1 MRPWQTAERRYFDAP
16 IFHLHPMS
24 TAPTPRIIPVS
35 ILTGFLG
42 AGKTT
47 LLNHILRVQ
56 STYRFAVI
64 VNEIGKI
71 GIDGQLIENNR
82 DEVVEMSNGC
92 ICCTVRKDLVQ
103 SIQRLLKRGGF
114 DYILIETT
122 GIADPGPVAQTFVNI
137 PALQRFVQLDGI
149 ITVVDAEQILKQM
162 KETEVAIDQIAMA
175 DFVLLNKTDLVDEAQ
190 LGRVSEKIR
199 SLNPHTRILRS
210 TQSEVPLSELLD
222 IHAFDVDRK
231 LEADADFLNEMKEG
245 RHHHDISSH
254 SFAFEQPFAV
264 DRFEK
269 FVQRLSEK
277 EKVYRSKG
285 FLALAGQDR
294 RAIFHGVNNRF
305 HIFWDR
311 AWQQDETRGS
321 QLVFIGKKLDATA
334 IEQGLR
340 SCLA

>member
-1 MRPWQTAERRYFDAP
+1 MPD
-16 IFHLHPMS
+16 
-24 TAPTPRIIPVS
+24 PTPTHKIIPVS

-47 LLNHILRVQ
+47 LLNYILKEQ
-56 STYRFAVI
+56 SKYKFAII

-71 GIDGQLIENNR
+71 GIDGQLVENQK

-92 ICCTVRKDLVQ
+92 VCCTVRKDLVL
-103 SIQRLLKRGGF
+103 SIQKLLKRGGF
-114 DYILIETT
+114 DYLLIETT

-137 PALQRFVQLDGI
+137 PALQRFVQLDAI
-149 ITVVDAEQILKQM
+149 ITVVDAEQILTQM
-162 KETEVAIDQIAMA
+162 QETEVATEQIAMA

-199 SLNPHTRILRS
+199 ALNPHTRILR
-210 TQSEVPLSELLD
+210 TRQSEVPLDELLD

-231 LEADADFLNEMKEG
+231 IAANADFLNEMVGGK
-245 RHHHDISSH
+245 HHHDITSH
-254 SFAFEQPFAV
+254 SFAFEQPF
-264 DRFEK
+264 DIERFEK
-269 FVQRLSEK
+269 FVQRLSDK

-285 FLALAGQDR
+285 FVSLKGQER

-311 AWQQDETRGS
+311 NWAAGEARGS
-321 QLVFIGKKLDATA
+321 QLVFIGKKLDAVA
-334 IEQGLR
+334 IERGLK

>member
-1 MRPWQTAERRYFDAP
+1 MTD
-16 IFHLHPMS
+16 
-24 TAPTPRIIPVS
+24 TPNRQKIVPVS

-56 STYRFAVI
+56 SEYKFAVI
-64 VNEIGKI
+64 VNEVGKI
-71 GIDGQLIENNR
+71 GIDGQLVENQK

-92 ICCTVRKDLVQ
+92 VCCTVRKDLVQ
-103 SIQRLLKRGGF
+103 GIQRLLKRGGF

-137 PALQRFVQLDGI
+137 PALQRFVQLDAI
-149 ITVVDAEQILKQM
+149 ITVVDAEQILHQLE
-162 KETEVAIDQIAMA
+162 ETEVASDQIAMA
-175 DFVLLNKTDLVDEAQ
+175 DFVLLNKTDLVDEAR
-190 LGRVSEKIR
+190 LGKVGEKIR
-199 SLNPHTRILRS
+199 ALNPHTRILR
-210 TQSEVPLSELLD
+210 THHSEVPLKELLD

-231 LEADADFLNEMKEG
+231 LAVDADFLNEMKEG
-245 RHHHDISSH
+245 RHHHDIVSF
-254 SFAFEQPFAV
+254 SFAFEQPFHIEK
-264 DRFEK
+264 FEK

-285 FLALAGQDR
+285 FVSLEGQDR

-311 AWQQDETRGS
+311 PWQPGETRGS
-321 QLVFIGKKLDATA
+321 QLVFIGKKLDPAA
-334 IEQGLR
+334 IEKGLR
-340 SCLA
+340 ASLA

>member
-1 MRPWQTAERRYFDAP
+1 MPD
-16 IFHLHPMS
+16 S
-24 TAPTPRIIPVS
+24 TTTHKIIPVS

-47 LLNHILRVQ
+47 LLNYILREQ
-56 STYRFAVI
+56 SKYKFAVI

-71 GIDGQLIENNR
+71 GIDGQLVENQK
-82 DEVVEMSNGC
+82 DEMVELSNGC
-92 ICCTVRKDLVQ
+92 VCCTVRKDLVL
-103 SIQRLLKRGGF
+103 SIQRLLKKGGF

-137 PALQRFVQLDGI
+137 PALQRFVQLDAI

-162 KETEVAIDQIAMA
+162 DETEVASEQITMA
-175 DFVLLNKTDLVDEAQ
+175 DFVLLNKTDLVDDAQ

-199 SLNPHTRILRS
+199 ALNPHTGILR
-210 TQSEVPLSELLD
+210 TRQSEVPLDDLLD

-231 LEADADFLNEMKEG
+231 VAANADFLDEMKGG
-245 RHHHDISSH
+245 RHHHDITSH
-254 SFAFEQPFAV
+254 SFAFEQPF
-264 DRFEK
+264 DIERFEK
-269 FVQRLSEK
+269 FVQRLSDN

-285 FLALAGQDR
+285 FVSLKGQER

-311 AWQQDETRGS
+311 NWAPGETRGS
-321 QLVFIGKKLDATA
+321 QLVFIGKKLDVSA
-334 IEQGLR
+334 IERGLR
-340 SCLA
+340 GCLANS

>member
-1 MRPWQTAERRYFDAP
+1 MPE
-16 IFHLHPMS
+16 
-24 TAPTPRIIPVS
+24 PTTSSPKIIPVS

-47 LLNHILRVQ
+47 LLNYILKEQ
-56 STYRFAVI
+56 SQYKFAVI
-64 VNEIGKI
+64 VNEVGKI
-71 GIDGQLIENNR
+71 GIDGQLVENQK
-82 DEVVEMSNGC
+82 DEIVEMSNGC
-92 ICCTVRKDLVQ
+92 VCCTVRKDLVQ
-103 SIQRLLKRGGF
+103 GIQKLIKKGGF
-114 DYILIETT
+114 DYLLIETT

-162 KETEVAIDQIAMA
+162 NETEVASEQIAMA

-199 SLNPHTRILRS
+199 ALNPHTRILR
-210 TQSEVPLSELLD
+210 TKQSEVPLSELLD

-231 LEADADFLNEMKEG
+231 LAHDADFLNEMKAG
-245 RHHHDISSH
+245 RHHHDITSH
-254 SFAFEQPFAV
+254 SFAFEQPFDV
-264 DRFEK
+264 EKFEK
-269 FVQRLSEK
+269 FVQRLSDK

-285 FLALAGQDR
+285 FVSLKGQDR

-311 AWQQDETRGS
+311 AWKPEETRGS
-321 QLVFIGKKLDATA
+321 QLVFIGKKLDATG
-334 IEQGLR
+334 IERGLR
-340 SCLA
+340 ACLAA

>member
-1 MRPWQTAERRYFDAP
+1 MFRCTIFAP
-16 IFHLHPMS
+16 MPDTVPSHKIV
-24 TAPTPRIIPVS
+24 PVS

-47 LLNHILRVQ
+47 LLNYILRGQ
-56 STYRFAVI
+56 SRYKFAVI

-71 GIDGQLIENNR
+71 GIDGQLVENQR
-82 DEVVEMSNGC
+82 DEIVEMSNGC
-92 ICCTVRKDLVQ
+92 VCCTVRKDLVQ
-103 SIQRLLKRGGF
+103 GIQRLLKKGGF

-137 PALQRFVQLDGI
+137 PALQRFVQLDAI
-149 ITVVDAEQILKQM
+149 ITVVDAEQILKQLA
-162 KETEVAIDQIAMA
+162 ETEVATDQIAMA

-199 SLNPHTRILRS
+199 ALNPHTRILR
-210 TQSEVPLSELLD
+210 TKQSEVPLDELLD

-231 LEADADFLNEMKEG
+231 LQVDADFLNELKEG
-245 RHHHDISSH
+245 RHHHDITSH
-254 SFAFEQPFAV
+254 SFAFEQPFDTVA
-264 DRFEK
+264 FEK

-285 FLALAGQDR
+285 FVSLKGQDR

-311 AWQQDETRGS
+311 AWRPDETRGS
-321 QLVFIGKKLDATA
+321 QLVFIGKKLDSTG
-334 IEQGLR
+334 IERGLR
-340 SCLA
+340 ACLA

>member
-1 MRPWQTAERRYFDAP
+1 MPE
-16 IFHLHPMS
+16 
-24 TAPTPRIIPVS
+24 PTTSQKIVPVS

-47 LLNHILRVQ
+47 LLNYILKGQ
-56 STYRFAVI
+56 SQYKFAVI
-64 VNEIGKI
+64 VNEVGKI
-71 GIDGQLIENNR
+71 GIDGQLVENQR
-82 DEVVEMSNGC
+82 DEIVEMSNGC
-92 ICCTVRKDLVQ
+92 VCCTVRKDLVQ
-103 SIQRLLKRGGF
+103 GIQKLLKKGCF

-162 KETEVAIDQIAMA
+162 DETEVATEQIAMA
-175 DFVLLNKTDLVDEAQ
+175 DFVLLNKTDLVDEAH

-199 SLNPHTRILRS
+199 ALNPHTRILR
-210 TQSEVPLSELLD
+210 TRQSEAPLAELLD

-231 LEADADFLNEMKEG
+231 VEVNPDFLDEMKTAG
-245 RHHHDISSH
+245 KHHHDITSH
-254 SFAFEQPFAV
+254 SFAFEQPF
-264 DRFEK
+264 DIEKFEK
-269 FVQRLSEK
+269 FVQRLSDK

-285 FLALAGQDR
+285 FVSLKGQER

-311 AWQQDETRGS
+311 AWKLEEARGS
-321 QLVFIGKKLDATA
+321 QLVFIGKKLDSTA
-334 IEQGLR
+334 IERGLR
-340 SCLA
+340 ACLA

>member
-1 MRPWQTAERRYFDAP
+1 MPE
-16 IFHLHPMS
+16 
-24 TAPTPRIIPVS
+24 PTTSPKIIPVS

-47 LLNHILRVQ
+47 LLNYILKEQ
-56 STYRFAVI
+56 SQYKFAVI
-64 VNEIGKI
+64 VNEVGKI
-71 GIDGQLIENNR
+71 GIDGQLVENQK
-82 DEVVEMSNGC
+82 DEIVEMSNGC
-92 ICCTVRKDLVQ
+92 VCCTVRKDLVQ
-103 SIQRLLKRGGF
+103 GIQKLLKKGGF
-114 DYILIETT
+114 DYLLIETT

-162 KETEVAIDQIAMA
+162 DETEVASEQIAMA

-199 SLNPHTRILRS
+199 ALNPHTRILR
-210 TQSEVPLSELLD
+210 TKQSEVPLTELLD

-231 LEADADFLNEMKEG
+231 LAHDADFLNEMKAG
-245 RHHHDISSH
+245 RHHHDITSH
-254 SFAFEQPFAV
+254 SFAFEQPF
-264 DRFEK
+264 DIEKFEK
-269 FVQRLSEK
+269 FVQRLSDK

-285 FLALAGQDR
+285 FVSLKGQDR

-311 AWQQDETRGS
+311 AWKPEEARGS
-321 QLVFIGKKLDATA
+321 QLVFIGKKLDATG
-334 IEQGLR
+334 IERGLR
-340 SCLA
+340 ACLAA

>member
-1 MRPWQTAERRYFDAP
+1 MPD
-16 IFHLHPMS
+16 
-24 TAPTPRIIPVS
+24 PTTTHKIIPVS

-47 LLNHILRVQ
+47 LLNYILKGQ
-56 STYRFAVI
+56 SQYKFAVI

-71 GIDGQLIENNR
+71 GIDGQLVDNQR

-92 ICCTVRKDLVQ
+92 VCCTVRKDLVL
-103 SIQRLLKRGGF
+103 SIQKLLKRGGF

-137 PALQRFVQLDGI
+137 PALQRFVQLDAI

-162 KETEVAIDQIAMA
+162 QETEVASEQIAMA

-190 LGRVSEKIR
+190 LGRVGEKIR
-199 SLNPHTRILRS
+199 ALNPHTRILR
-210 TQSEVPLSELLD
+210 TRQSEVPLSDLLD

-231 LEADADFLNEMKEG
+231 VAANADFLNEMKPG
-245 RHHHDISSH
+245 QHHHDIVSH
-254 SFAFEQPFAV
+254 SFAFEQPF
-264 DRFEK
+264 DIERFEK
-269 FVQRLSEK
+269 FVQRLSDK

-285 FLALAGQDR
+285 FVSLKGQDR

-311 AWQQDETRGS
+311 AWASGETRGS
-321 QLVFIGKKLDATA
+321 QLVFIGKKLDVPA
-334 IEQGLR
+334 IERGLR
-340 SCLA
+340 GCLA

>member
-1 MRPWQTAERRYFDAP
+1 MFAV
-16 IFHLHPMS
+16 PMPEP
-24 TAPTPRIIPVS
+24 ARQKIIPVS

-47 LLNHILRVQ
+47 LLNYILREQ
-56 STYRFAVI
+56 SRYQFAVI

-71 GIDGQLIENNR
+71 GIDGQLVENGR

-92 ICCTVRKDLVQ
+92 VCCTVRKDLVV
-103 SIQRLLKRGGF
+103 SIQKLLKRGGF

-137 PALQRFVQLDGI
+137 PALARLVQLDAI
-149 ITVVDAEQILKQM
+149 ITVVDAEQILRQM
-162 KETEVAIDQIAMA
+162 EETEVATDQIAMA
-175 DFVLLNKTDLVDEAQ
+175 DFVLLNKTDLVDEKQ
-190 LGRVSEKIR
+190 LGRVGEKIR
-199 SLNPHTRILRS
+199 ALNPHTRILR
-210 TQSEVPLSELLD
+210 TKQSEAPLAELLD

-231 LEADADFLNEMKEG
+231 LEVDAEFLNELKEG
-245 RHHHDISSH
+245 RHHHDINSH
-254 SFAFEQPFAV
+254 SFAFEQPFDV

-269 FVQRLSEK
+269 FVQRLSDQ

-285 FLALAGQDR
+285 FVSLAGQGR

-305 HIFWDR
+305 NIFWDR
-311 AWQQDETRGS
+311 PWAEGETRGS

-334 IEQGLR
+334 IERGLR
-340 SCLA
+340 ACLA

>member
-1 MRPWQTAERRYFDAP
+1 MPD
-16 IFHLHPMS
+16 
-24 TAPTPRIIPVS
+24 PTPNHKIIPVS

-47 LLNHILRVQ
+47 LLNYILKEQ
-56 STYRFAVI
+56 SKYKFAII

-71 GIDGQLIENNR
+71 GIDGQLVENQR

-92 ICCTVRKDLVQ
+92 VCCTVRKDLVL
-103 SIQRLLKRGGF
+103 SIQKLLKRGGF

-137 PALQRFVQLDGI
+137 PALQRFVQLDAI

-162 KETEVAIDQIAMA
+162 EETEVATEQIAMA
-175 DFVLLNKTDLVDEAQ
+175 DFVLLNKTDLVEEAQ

-199 SLNPHTRILRS
+199 ALNPHTRILR
-210 TQSEVPLSELLD
+210 TRQSEVPLEELLD

-231 LEADADFLNEMKEG
+231 LAANADFLNEMQGGK
-245 RHHHDISSH
+245 HHHDITSH
-254 SFAFEQPFAV
+254 SFAFEQPF
-264 DRFEK
+264 DIEKFEK
-269 FVQRLSEK
+269 FVQRLSDK

-285 FLALAGQDR
+285 FVSLKGQER

-311 AWQQDETRGS
+311 NWAAGETRGS

-334 IEQGLR
+334 IERGLK

>member
-1 MRPWQTAERRYFDAP
+1 MPE
-16 IFHLHPMS
+16 
-24 TAPTPRIIPVS
+24 PTTSPKIIPVS

-47 LLNHILRVQ
+47 LLNYILKEQ
-56 STYRFAVI
+56 SQYKFAVI
-64 VNEIGKI
+64 VNEVGKI
-71 GIDGQLIENNR
+71 GIDGQLVENQK
-82 DEVVEMSNGC
+82 DEIVEMSNGC
-92 ICCTVRKDLVQ
+92 VCCTVRKDLVQ
-103 SIQRLLKRGGF
+103 GIQKLLKKGGF
-114 DYILIETT
+114 DYLLIETT

-162 KETEVAIDQIAMA
+162 DETEVASEQIALA

-199 SLNPHTRILRS
+199 ALNPHTRILR
-210 TQSEVPLSELLD
+210 TKQSEVPLTELLD

-231 LEADADFLNEMKEG
+231 LAHDADFLNEMKAG
-245 RHHHDISSH
+245 RHHHDITSH
-254 SFAFEQPFAV
+254 SFAFEQPF
-264 DRFEK
+264 DIEKFEK
-269 FVQRLSEK
+269 FVQRLSDK

-285 FLALAGQDR
+285 FVSLKGQDR

-311 AWQQDETRGS
+311 AWKPEEARGS
-321 QLVFIGKKLDATA
+321 QLVFIGKKLDATG
-334 IEQGLR
+334 IERGLR
-340 SCLA
+340 ACLAA

>member
-1 MRPWQTAERRYFDAP
+1 
-16 IFHLHPMS
+16 MS
-24 TAPTPRIIPVS
+24 PTNSPKIIPVS

-47 LLNHILRVQ
+47 LLNYILRGQ
-56 STYRFAVI
+56 SRYKFAVI

-71 GIDGQLIENNR
+71 GIDGALIETQK

-92 ICCTVRKDLVQ
+92 VCCTVRKDLVLGLQ
-103 SIQRLLKRGGF
+103 KLLKRGGF

-137 PALQRFVQLDGI
+137 PALQRLVQLDAI

-162 KETEVAIDQIAMA
+162 GETEVALDQIAMA

-199 SLNPHTRILRS
+199 ELNPHTRILRT
-210 TQSEVPLSELLD
+210 TQSEAPLAELLD

-231 LEADADFLNEMKEG
+231 VEADPEFLNEMKDG
-245 RHHHDISSH
+245 RHHHDIVSH
-254 SFAFEQPFAV
+254 SFSFDKPFDV
-264 DRFEK
+264 GKFEK

-285 FLALAGQDR
+285 FVSLEGQAR

-311 AWQQDETRGS
+311 PWTEGETRGS
-321 QLVFIGKKLDATA
+321 QLVFIGKKLDPTG
-334 IEQGLR
+334 IERGLKAA
-340 SCLA
+340 LA